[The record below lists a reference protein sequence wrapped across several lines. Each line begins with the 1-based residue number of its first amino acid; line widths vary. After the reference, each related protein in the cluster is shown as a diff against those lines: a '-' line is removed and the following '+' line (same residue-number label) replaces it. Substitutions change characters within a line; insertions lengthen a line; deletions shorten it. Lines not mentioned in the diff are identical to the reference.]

1 MKKKWL
7 IGVGILVLV
16 GGMVTIAALQAQG
29 STAEVEVTALSQ
41 EELSEEV
48 MLTGTLMPR
57 DQEQIFFQ
65 PERGELDEIKVEEGD
80 KVKKG
85 DTILSYKNPSSQV
98 KASKGGTV
106 IQVEEV
112 PPSQAATR
120 PVVVIA
126 DLTKQEVHAK
136 VSEYEALNVE
146 KGLSATLTFD
156 ALPDEEWV
164 GEVTRVAYLP
174 AEAEGAGGDEQVVYP
189 ITIQPEERL
198 PVKLGSKLMVV
209 IQTEPTEASTL
220 PQSAVISRGNKN
232 LVFIVEDG
240 KAQEKEVKLGISDG
254 DRVEIRSGVKA
265 DEDVIVDPPQD
276 LKTGKE
282 VTVR

>member
-7 IGVGILVLV
+7 IGVGILALV

-29 STAEVEVTALSQ
+29 SAAEVGVTQLAQ

-48 MLTGTLMPR
+48 TLTGTLMPR
-57 DQEQIFFQ
+57 DQEQIFLQ
-65 PERGELDEIKVEEGD
+65 PERGELDAIKVEEGD

-85 DTILSYKNPSSQV
+85 DTILTYKNPSSQV
-98 KASKGGTV
+98 KASQAGTV
-106 IQVEEV
+106 IKVEAV

-120 PVVVIA
+120 PAVVIA
-126 DLTKQEVHAK
+126 DLTKQEVHAE
-136 VSEYEALNVE
+136 VSEFEALKVE

-156 ALPDEEWV
+156 ALPEEEWD

-174 AEAEGAGGDEQVVYP
+174 TEAEGAGGNEQVVYP
-189 ITIQPEERL
+189 VTVQPDERL

-209 IQTEPTEASTL
+209 IQTTPTTVSAL
-220 PQSAVISRGNKN
+220 PQSAVISRGNKSS
-232 LVFIVEDG
+232 VFVVEGG
-240 KAQEKEVKLGISDG
+240 KAQEKEVKLGISNG
-254 DRVEIRSGVKA
+254 DKVEIRSGVKA
-265 DEDVIVDPPQD
+265 DEDMIVDPPQD

-282 VTVR
+282 VIVR